1 MKLSILVWFLCFAV
15 LTVCLLLYRVCLH
28 APQNVEMTLR
38 QHVVQVLPYML
49 SDMWPLLIFV
59 SSLTCLGT
67 ESLMV
72 GVCSASNRHVL
83 MDKTHPTEEGSVTL
97 RRFFCS
103 LVLVVRSTVH
113 WRASSLCPPTGVSSL
128 CPTSQ
133 SRRLWGSTWWTQSD
147 ANRTPR
153 NATVVFPLSVSLSP
167 HLRHLFCFVT
177 SPSTPV
183 SRPQTCLFVKRN

>member
-1 MKLSILVWFLCFAV
+1 MKLWRCFIRVSLKTIMIIRMKLSILVWFLCFAV

-97 RRFFCS
+97 RRFFLQPGPGCS
-103 LVLVVRSTVH
+103 LHCAL
-113 WRASSLCPPTGVSSL
+113 
-128 CPTSQ
+128 
-133 SRRLWGSTWWTQSD
+133 
-147 ANRTPR
+147 
-153 NATVVFPLSVSLSP
+153 
-167 HLRHLFCFVT
+167 
-177 SPSTPV
+177 
-183 SRPQTCLFVKRN
+183 TCLLFVPPHRSVQSLPDKSKQEALRVDLVDAIRRKQNT